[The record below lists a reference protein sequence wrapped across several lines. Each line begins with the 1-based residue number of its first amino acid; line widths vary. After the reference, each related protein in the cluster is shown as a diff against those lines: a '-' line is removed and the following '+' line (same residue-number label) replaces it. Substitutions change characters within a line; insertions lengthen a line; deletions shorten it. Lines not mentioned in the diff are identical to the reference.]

1 MTLYTPISSKPN
13 QIYTSCY
20 CEENIWHL
28 CDKIK
33 KSNILTEN
41 QNPYVIFISNDNK
54 TVPLWSQ
61 SSSKTEDGLVIW
73 DYHVI
78 LIIKADQDCTVFD
91 LDSNLPYP
99 CDFNSYTQ
107 ATFKLDDNI
116 LEQFHRKFR
125 VIPFEDYLLNFASD
139 RQHMKDDNGQWLQP
153 PPDYPCIQTSK
164 STNNINDFI
173 SMKPNA
179 CPGEVVSLEKFNEI
193 FSCDN
198 VNK

>member
-99 CDFNSYTQ
+99 CDFNSYTK

-179 CPGEVVSLEKFNEI
+179 CPGEVVSLKKFNDL

-198 VNK
+198 DNK

>member
-1 MTLYTPISSKPN
+1 MTLYTQISSKPN

-33 KSNILTEN
+33 KSNISTEN
-41 QNPYVIFISNDNK
+41 QTPYVIFISNDNK

-61 SSSKTEDGLVIW
+61 SSSKSEDGLVIW

-78 LIIKADQDCTVFD
+78 LIIKTDQGSTVFD
-91 LDSNLPYP
+91 LDTNLQYP
-99 CDFNSYTQ
+99 CDYNSYSQ
-107 ATFKLDDNI
+107 DTFKSDDNI

-125 VIPFEDYLLNFASD
+125 VIPFEDFLLNFASD
-139 RQHMKDDNGQWLQP
+139 RHHMKDENGQWLQP
-153 PPDYPCIQTSK
+153 PPDYPCIQTPK

-173 SMKPNA
+173 SMKPNS
-179 CPGEVVSLEKFNEI
+179 CPGEVVSLEKLNQI
-193 FSCDN
+193 FSRDSDTE
-198 VNK
+198 